1 MKSGQSLP
9 GIYQTYPKSG
19 HTFGGHSYFL
29 IFRRAG
35 CNIVLMNCLLNHT
48 RFILVFLFISWSLNA
63 QVALPTFHGVQ
74 KSYPSVLIIWDD
86 SATNTHTVAL
96 KTALGNAG
104 FNVTMSNTS
113 ETSYDGTNPALSNF
127 NAVIHL
133 DGTTF
138 GTRMPTNGQTALV
151 SFVNTQGGLYI
162 HNQWLSYENY
172 SSMLE
177 LVLFTGHSYHAG
189 SVTIVVASGQS
200 SHAILS
206 GISFPLTLSSWVGN
220 KVGNL
225 RHSSD
230 STVLLKEG
238 AGNHLVIRPYGNG
251 KIVAFSHA
259 ANYNA
264 QTTLSNS
271 TIQQLYINAI
281 EWAN

>member
-1 MKSGQSLP
+1 MKKVIISV
-9 GIYQTYPKSG
+9 
-19 HTFGGHSYFL
+19 
-29 IFRRAG
+29 IF
-35 CNIVLMNCLLNHT
+35 C
-48 RFILVFLFISWSLNA
+48 ISWELNA

-177 LVLFTGHSYHAG
+177 LVLFTGHSYHSG

-206 GISFPLTLSSWVGN
+206 GISFPLTISSWIGN
-220 KVGNL
+220 KVGVL

-230 STVLLKEG
+230 STVLLKDSDG
-238 AGNHLVIRPYGNG
+238 TGNHLVIRTYGSG

-259 ANYNA
+259 ANYSSK
-264 QTTLSNS
+264 TILSNS
-271 TIQQLYINAI
+271 SIQQLYINAI
-281 EWAN
+281 NWGGK

>member
-1 MKSGQSLP
+1 M
-9 GIYQTYPKSG
+9 
-19 HTFGGHSYFL
+19 
-29 IFRRAG
+29 G
-35 CNIVLMNCLLNHT
+35 CNIVLMNCFLNHT

-133 DGTTF
+133 DGTTPYDV
-138 GTRMPTNGQTALV
+138 MPTNGQTALV

-172 SSMLE
+172 TSMLE
-177 LVLFTGHSYHAG
+177 LVLFTGHTYHAG
-189 SVTIVVASGQS
+189 SVTIEVASGQS

-206 GISFPLTLSSWVGN
+206 GISFPVTLSSWVGN

-230 STVLLKEG
+230 STVLLKDSNG
-238 AGNHLVIRPYGNG
+238 TGNHLVIRPYGNG
-251 KIVAFSHA
+251 KIVAFSHG
-259 ANYNA
+259 ANYDA

-281 EWAN
+281 NWAN

>member
-1 MKSGQSLP
+1 VKKVIISV
-9 GIYQTYPKSG
+9 
-19 HTFGGHSYFL
+19 
-29 IFRRAG
+29 IF
-35 CNIVLMNCLLNHT
+35 C
-48 RFILVFLFISWSLNA
+48 ISWELNA

-133 DGTTF
+133 DGTTHA
-138 GTRMPTNGQTALV
+138 TDMPTNGQTALV

-162 HNQWLSYENY
+162 NGQWLGYETTNNRY
-172 SSMLE
+172 ASMLE
-177 LVLFTGHSYHAG
+177 LMLFTSHSYHDG
-189 SVTIVVASGQS
+189 SVTIEVASGQS

-206 GISFPLTLSSWVGN
+206 GISFPLTISSWIGN
-220 KVGNL
+220 KVGVL

-230 STVLLKEG
+230 STVLLKDSDG
-238 AGNHLVIRPYGNG
+238 TGNHLVIRTYGSG

-259 ANYNA
+259 ANYSSK
-264 QTTLSNS
+264 TILSNS
-271 TIQQLYINAI
+271 SIQQLYINAI
-281 EWAN
+281 NWGGK